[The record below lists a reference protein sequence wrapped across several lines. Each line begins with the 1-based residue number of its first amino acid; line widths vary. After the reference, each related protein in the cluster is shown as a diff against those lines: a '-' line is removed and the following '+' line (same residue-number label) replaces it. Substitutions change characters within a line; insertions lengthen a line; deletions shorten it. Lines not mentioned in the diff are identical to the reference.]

1 MIGRSE
7 PLRAFSCFVILLRNL
22 DTGTGVPYG
31 LGNDDR
37 KSALVIS
44 PKDFRFGRYSM
55 PLDLMTLRLVE
66 RPVTREEGL
75 RILERDQHRC
85 QYCGLDGAASF
96 ENALAMS
103 VDFVIPR
110 ARKGK
115 KDERNLVACCRSCN
129 MIKGRRVYRSF
140 EEAKTYVLGQR
151 EKLRKAWET
160 RKTAPAAAASAS
172 ASPKA
177 QKPSAPETSKAAA
190 ASVINSSPLSIRN
203 R

>member
-1 MIGRSE
+1 
-7 PLRAFSCFVILLRNL
+7 
-22 DTGTGVPYG
+22 
-31 LGNDDR
+31 
-37 KSALVIS
+37 
-44 PKDFRFGRYSM
+44 M
-55 PLDLMTLRLVE
+55 PFDLTTLRLVE
-66 RPVTREEGL
+66 KPVTREEGL

-103 VDFVIPR
+103 VDFVVPR

-140 EEAKTYVLGQR
+140 DEAKSYVLAQR

-160 RKTAPAAAASAS
+160 RKTAPAAAVPASA
-172 ASPKA
+172 KA
-177 QKPSAPETSKAAA
+177 QKTAPAETSKAAA
-190 ASVINSSPLSIRN
+190 ASVISSSPLSIRN

>member
-1 MIGRSE
+1 
-7 PLRAFSCFVILLRNL
+7 
-22 DTGTGVPYG
+22 
-31 LGNDDR
+31 
-37 KSALVIS
+37 
-44 PKDFRFGRYSM
+44 M
-55 PLDLMTLRLVE
+55 PFDLTTLRLVE
-66 RPVTREEGL
+66 KPVTREEGL
-75 RILERDQHRC
+75 RILERDQYRC

-103 VDFVIPR
+103 VDFVVPR

-140 EEAKTYVLGQR
+140 DEAKSHVLAQR
-151 EKLRKAWET
+151 EKLRKTWEN
-160 RKTAPAAAASAS
+160 RNSAPTKGAE
-172 ASPKA
+172 A
-177 QKPSAPETSKAAA
+177 QKPAQPTASKAAA

>member
-1 MIGRSE
+1 
-7 PLRAFSCFVILLRNL
+7 
-22 DTGTGVPYG
+22 
-31 LGNDDR
+31 
-37 KSALVIS
+37 
-44 PKDFRFGRYSM
+44 M

-66 RPVTREEGL
+66 RPVTKEEGL
-75 RILERDQHRC
+75 RILERDQYRC
-85 QYCGLDGAASF
+85 QYCGLDGASSF

-103 VDFVIPR
+103 VDFVVPR

-140 EEAKTYVLGQR
+140 DEAKSYVLAQR
-151 EKLRKAWET
+151 EKLRTAWET
-160 RKTAPAAAASAS
+160 RKTSPAAAASAS
-172 ASPKA
+172 SSASSSTKTQKA
-177 QKPSAPETSKAAA
+177 VVPEKSKGAA